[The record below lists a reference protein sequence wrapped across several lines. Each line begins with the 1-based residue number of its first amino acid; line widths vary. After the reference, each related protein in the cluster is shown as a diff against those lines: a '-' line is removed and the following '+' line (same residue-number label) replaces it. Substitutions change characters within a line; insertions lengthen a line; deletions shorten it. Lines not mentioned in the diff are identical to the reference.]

1 MTWFD
6 VTTRSWVHVIKSRMS
21 LRKMISN
28 HKNECYE
35 KKNTSSEKPP
45 YVYSTNQDPEKTR
58 KENAPTTERQIILD
72 NQKNERLLT
81 DTNDPLK
88 KNIYFLNKV
97 SPKHRLHTNYKI
109 MSQQHDTRDYPDDV
123 LYDNDDFELYYDD
136 I

>member
-6 VTTRSWVHVIKSRMS
+6 VTTRSWVHVVKSRMS

-35 KKNTSSEKPP
+35 KKSTSSEKPP
-45 YVYSTNQDPEKTR
+45 YIYTTNEGPEKTW
-58 KENAPTTERQIILD
+58 KGNAPKMERQLILE
-72 NQKNERLLT
+72 NQKNEIPLT

-109 MSQQHDTRDYPDDV
+109 MPQQHDTRDYPDDV

>member
-6 VTTRSWVHVIKSRMS
+6 VTTRSWVHVKKSRMS

-35 KKNTSSEKPP
+35 KKNTSSETPP
-45 YVYSTNQDPEKTR
+45 YIYTTNQDPEKPL
-58 KENAPTTERQIILD
+58 KENAPKMERRLIVD

>member
-28 HKNECYE
+28 HKNECYD
-35 KKNTSSEKPP
+35 KKSTSSEKPP
-45 YVYSTNQDPEKTR
+45 YIYTTNQGSEKTW
-58 KENAPTTERQIILD
+58 KANEPKMERQLILD
-72 NQKNERLLT
+72 NQKNEIPLT